1 MIYIK
6 IQRGQSNM
14 KSIIRK
20 VSVSLIGLV
29 ISSSLLSAGAL
40 AKETGCLRFR
50 PDSSANA
57 VMTVETDKA
66 IVPYA
71 DIIDWRYKLV
81 DGKLYKRLYNY
92 SKQEW
97 IGEWEPC

>member
-1 MIYIK
+1 
-6 IQRGQSNM
+6 M
-14 KSIIRK
+14 KAIIRK
-20 VSVSLIGLV
+20 VSVLLMGLV
-29 ISSSLLSAGAL
+29 ISSSLLSAGAS
-40 AKETGCLRFR
+40 AKETGHVQFR
-50 PDSSANA
+50 HDIYEKA
-57 VMTVETDKA
+57 VLTEKSDTV
-66 IVPYA
+66 IIPYA